1 MTNLNYVNQ
10 IKNQT
15 RRSTKT
21 FKYSEPNFEEILST
35 STDGPNYPVS
45 KCYNQEFLSIMD
57 NHSFTGEFLGSTI
70 LLYELAQVRHI
81 YDALCNEK
89 LNKNSTEF
97 LKNLTHIKI
106 KIFQYMANMLQG

>member
-1 MTNLNYVNQ
+1 
-10 IKNQT
+10 
-15 RRSTKT
+15 
-21 FKYSEPNFEEILST
+21 
-35 STDGPNYPVS
+35 
-45 KCYNQEFLSIMD
+45 MD

-89 LNKNSTEF
+89 LNKDSTEF

-106 KIFQYMANMLQG
+106 KIF